1 MTYILYIINR
11 CGIHYDMS
19 KIRFSTPKI
28 SMPYMA
34 YLMYVVQCRIYD
46 IRRTYNDVL
55 ECRVIHCDAH
65 THIHNGYIDH

>member
-1 MTYILYIINR
+1 MRHTLCY
-11 CGIHYDMS
+11 GES
-19 KIRFSTPKI
+19 RFSTPKI
-28 SMPYMA
+28 CMPYLA

-65 THIHNGYIDH
+65 THTQWVY